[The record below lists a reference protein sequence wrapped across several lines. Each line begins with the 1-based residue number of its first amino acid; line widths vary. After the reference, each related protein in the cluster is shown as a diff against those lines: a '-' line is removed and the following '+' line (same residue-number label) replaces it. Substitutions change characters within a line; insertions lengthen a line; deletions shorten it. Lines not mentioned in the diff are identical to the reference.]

1 MGRTKKTQETN
12 KKGTRKNKKA
22 ELKDLED
29 DLNLEDDLDLEDEL
43 VLDDD
48 SDLDSDSNS
57 ESDDSDLEEGE
68 DDSSM
73 SKELNKMINETIEK
87 IKSDDVAIPA
97 IGISLVAILGFA
109 LYKAGKI

>member
-1 MGRTKKTQETN
+1 MGRTKKAQEPN

-29 DLNLEDDLDLEDEL
+29 DSDLDLDL
-43 VLDDD
+43 
-48 SDLDSDSNS
+48 DLDSDSDT
-57 ESDDSDLEEGE
+57 ESDEDLEGGE

>member
-1 MGRTKKTQETN
+1 MGRTKKAQEPN

-29 DLNLEDDLDLEDEL
+29 DLNLEDD
-43 VLDDD
+43 
-48 SDLDSDSNS
+48 SDLDLDLDLDEDSDSDS
-57 ESDDSDLEEGE
+57 DTELESDEDLEGGE